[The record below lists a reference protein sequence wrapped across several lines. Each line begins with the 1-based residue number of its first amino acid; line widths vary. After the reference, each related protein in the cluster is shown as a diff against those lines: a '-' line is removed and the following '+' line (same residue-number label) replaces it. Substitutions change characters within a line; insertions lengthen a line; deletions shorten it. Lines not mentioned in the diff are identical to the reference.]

1 MLKSHKKYQKS
12 FHSNTHYKV
21 PELIPYKKDL
31 IWNIDHFPKPE
42 DLATL
47 KLFFRKFNSALLK
60 DNGKTFEYRF
70 FLKDT
75 TSLHVIFH
83 KKSFGFAINAHID
96 VVIHG
101 KVLYNEFTF
110 NFLIK
115 LKQYLK
121 KLHGYTY
128 FKSI

>member
-1 MLKSHKKYQKS
+1 MLKSGSKYRKS
-12 FHSNTHYKV
+12 FHSNEHHKV

-31 IWNIDHFPKPE
+31 IWKIDHFPIPE
-42 DLATL
+42 DISIL
-47 KLFFRKFNSALLK
+47 KLFFRKFNSAIFK

-70 FLKDT
+70 FLKDN
-75 TSLHVIFH
+75 TSLHV
-83 KKSFGFAINAHID
+83 KLYEKSFGFAINAHID

-101 KVLYNEFTF
+101 KVVYNEFTF
-110 NFLIK
+110 NFLLK